1 MKVLLQITI
10 GGYEGAIVL
19 KPQLVFIL
27 KNQLQFYAIMYVVHP
42 SSMISENLSHDS
54 IILEDNEDSKKY
66 LGDDGIAELDKIGY
80 DHVDVTHD
88 VYKWIN
94 PNIKSKGKEKVGI
107 KTCRFAQPRDG
118 SKSIIPDILKKLL
131 KARKDTRKKIVFKTI
146 VYNDPED
153 STEKSFSGLYDEKDG
168 KHIVSTLSGEKV
180 TVDDANKISIKD
192 TYNDFEK
199 TVFDGLQLAFKITAN
214 SLYGQIGARTS
225 PIYLKDIAASTTAIT
240 DGNYFI
246 LQRIKQRNISK
257 MPRLYGDTDSI
268 FINFNPKDE
277 NGNPLKIVKHSKNQL
292 KWELML
298 KNTFNNF

>member
-1 MKVLLQITI
+1 MRIQRNIWEMT
-10 GGYEGAIVL
+10 
-19 KPQLVFIL
+19 
-27 KNQLQFYAIMYVVHP
+27 
-42 SSMISENLSHDS
+42 
-54 IILEDNEDSKKY
+54 
-66 LGDDGIAELDKIGY
+66 GIAELDKIGY
-80 DHVDVTHD
+80 DPVDVTHD

-168 KHIVSTLSGEKV
+168 KHIVSTLNGKKV
-180 TVDDANKISIKD
+180 IVDDENKISIKD

-225 PIYLKDIAASTTAIT
+225 PIYLKDIAASTTAT
-240 DGNYFI
+240 GRKLLYLAKDKTKEYFKDAEI
-246 LQRIKQRNISK
+246 V
-257 MPRLYGDTDSI
+257 YGDTDSI

-277 NGNPLKIVKHSKNQL
+277 NGNPLENRKRLKNQL

-298 KNTFNNF
+298 RNTFNSF